1 MESSWALSST
11 ARLLAAG
18 IIAMDLS
25 RRLLKAKYVKMPQ
38 QNRYSLQNQKK
49 HQSTQRKA
57 KVMNSHLAILGMIR
71 LPIRH
76 TIVVQETILRR
87 VDHRQPT
94 QKLNFHHEFEM
105 IGVIPLMHGQISD
118 ISQNTKVKESSIL
131 NRTRERICA
140 EILGTKKIAEQ
151 S

>member
-1 MESSWALSST
+1 
-11 ARLLAAG
+11 
-18 IIAMDLS
+18 MDLS
-25 RRLLKAKYVKMPQ
+25 RRLLKAKYVKMHQ
-38 QNRYSLQNQKK
+38 QNRYSLRNQKK

-76 TIVVQETILRR
+76 TIVVQETILRH
-87 VDHRQPT
+87 VDRRQPT

-131 NRTRERICA
+131 NRTRERIYA

>member
-1 MESSWALSST
+1 
-11 ARLLAAG
+11 
-18 IIAMDLS
+18 MDLS
-25 RRLLKAKYVKMPQ
+25 RRLLKAKYVKMHQ
-38 QNRYSLQNQKK
+38 QNRYSLLKQRK

-57 KVMNSHLAILGMIR
+57 KVMNNHLAILGMIKLR
-71 LPIRH
+71 TRH

-87 VDHRQPT
+87 VDHHQPT
-94 QKLNFHHEFEM
+94 QKLNFYHEFEM

-131 NRTRERICA
+131 NRTRERIYA